1 MFGESET
8 VREAPTT
15 TAMITMMMMMM
26 MMMTVR
32 VCLPYFYPVMMI
44 VIFFCDSSSSSSGSK
59 KVVSGPG
66 TMPSPFFFSQTQPS
80 RSKAKIASV
89 RASRRRRCWSA
100 EGFPKRRRKSSWSR
114 ARPLKWEGA
123 SVTGPG
129 VWEIL
134 VEAGTHLIKDIFF
147 GPRLADPS
155 QTWEKESRKCFR
167 VLFQICGSR
176 LSEICS

>member
-1 MFGESET
+1 MKKLEMNVWR
-8 VREAPTT
+8 VRDCPRGTNNDGDDNDDDDDDDDDDDCP
-15 TAMITMMMMMM
+15 
-26 MMMTVR
+26 
-32 VCLPYFYPVMMI
+32 CLSAIFLSRDDDRD
-44 VIFFCDSSSSSSGSK
+44 FFCDSSSSSSGSK

-100 EGFPKRRRKSSWSR
+100 EGFPKRRRNSSWSR
-114 ARPLKWEGA
+114 ARPLKLEGA

-134 VEAGTHLIKDIFF
+134 EAGTHLIKDIFF
-147 GPRLADPS
+147 GPR
-155 QTWEKESRKCFR
+155 
-167 VLFQICGSR
+167 
-176 LSEICS
+176 